1 MMTKYFEVYVV
12 QENGENMKSFL
23 SREEAE
29 AYALKID
36 DGYDTDISIK
46 IATWRNDND

>member
-1 MMTKYFEVYVV
+1 
-12 QENGENMKSFL
+12 MKSFL